1 MVEINAV
8 YEGNLRCKATHGPS
22 GAELLTDAPVDNH
35 GKGESYSPTDLLATA
50 LGTCMMTIMG
60 IYANGRELDIT
71 GTKVKVFKE
80 MTPEAPRRIAKLT
93 TEITV
98 PLPSDSDHIASL
110 ERAAL
115 SCPVHLSL
123 HPEIEKPITWNWVG

>member
-8 YEGNLRCKATHGPS
+8 YEGDLRSTATHGPS
-22 GAELLTDAPVDNH
+22 GAILQTDAPVDNH

-60 IYANGRELDIT
+60 IYANGRDLDIK
-71 GTKVKVFKE
+71 GTSVKVFKE
-80 MTPEAPRRIAKLT
+80 MTPEAPRRISKLT
-93 TEITV
+93 TEINV
-98 PLPSDSDHIASL
+98 PLPADSEHIAGL

-123 HPEIEKPITWNWVG
+123 HPDIEKPITWNWVG